1 MNGKYQESIF
11 TSTMTPW
18 SAKSCFAQPFERFS
32 LISFG
37 AGSVVVLG
45 YVAFEA
51 LARPALAISKAIE
64 P

>member
-1 MNGKYQESIF
+1 
-11 TSTMTPW
+11 MTPW